1 MYVEAETPALPVE
14 NGVAA
19 SLPEVLGAGNGIAW
33 RPALR
38 SAIMLAVPAALFCSG
53 LTLVGQ
59 SLGFVWM
66 GSAAAWAVAMYARRT
81 RQNKISKRNGARIG
95 LVTGLLASWLTLG
108 VDGVH
113 IWLARFVLH
122 QGSQIDADWTD
133 QVNKIQQVDGQM
145 FAQLGAATAQMSQEL
160 QAQRLWMLSSD
171 GRAGAPFMFYIMGT
185 VFLIIFAAIG
195 GAVGA
200 RLFAQP
206 RSPNV

>member
-1 MYVEAETPALPVE
+1 
-14 NGVAA
+14 
-19 SLPEVLGAGNGIAW
+19 
-33 RPALR
+33 
-38 SAIMLAVPAALFCSG
+38 
-53 LTLVGQ
+53 
-59 SLGFVWM
+59 
-66 GSAAAWAVAMYARRT
+66 MYARRT
-81 RQNKISKRNGARIG
+81 RQGKISKRNGARIG

-145 FAQLGAATAQMSQEL
+145 FAQLGAATAQVSQEL

-171 GRAGAPFMFYIMGT
+171 GRAGAPFMFYMMGT

-200 RLFAQP
+200 RFFAQP
-206 RSPNV
+206 RSPNA